1 MIYCRKWNVVPVADI
16 FFYHDSEELKSI
28 HCLCSRA
35 FVCDRELYRSDFK
48 SLNENLIDDALEVS
62 QDYYEESSDHD
73 HLSESDDLDEES
85 KLMASMGLPVEFGT
99 SSAKKGSGRKHVWKT
114 KASQPEV
121 LSETD
126 SEPEDDKLCVV
137 GPIET
142 CATLED
148 TPESPVKQEGWE
160 KYWAQQGEGL
170 LWQSWLENHPDCDP
184 SPAVGPWD
192 CPDTR
197 EEWELHTT
205 QTYLYYWEQFCFWAS
220 QGWSVE
226 EAVVEEDAHS
236 STAPHANDPPLDGE
250 QAAAEGA
257 TEGPDPPAQGTGDT
271 SSSGLEQGS
280 VGMGDVTQLVGGLS
294 LQANEAGGGVGQDG
308 APSGYECAKDRGD
321 DSSQSVSGSGRPPS
335 ADHQG
340 HSSHL
345 PTNPALRVATSP
357 HGDNGDD
364 QDPPESKTAK
374 LKRSHELDAEESPPM
389 TSKEAWDVLGLKRST
404 EHRFE
409 SVLKFKQGPGG
420 LGGQRAEG
428 SGKRP
433 RRRKAA
439 CKVNKH
445 VFFSEAGEACP
456 VSKSRTLSKVQNF
469 LKLVE
474 SETVEEHD
482 VASAPAA
489 PPEEELQQPPVPC
502 TPLAPHPG
510 EEQRDAP
517 SSCLEDS
524 HSDPHLHKTYQNF
537 SEPEQD
543 EDDEEEGAAEE
554 EEEEGGDE
562 GRRQRH
568 GNTRPTREVYSLD
581 IPDYLLPDP
590 AANSDEDGGTCGAG
604 GAAESSTVRPNKKKK
619 RKVRKRRPD
628 ADMPPEIAAEPELAK
643 YWAQRYRLFSRFD
656 EGIKLDHEGWFSV
669 TPERIAEHIALRVQ
683 TSFQCELIVDAF
695 CGVGGNAIQF
705 ALTGKR
711 VIAIDIDAG
720 RLALARHNAQ
730 VYGVADRIEFLH
742 GDFLQLAPR
751 LRADVVFLSPPWG
764 GPEYLSADVFDIRT
778 MMTPDGF
785 EIFRLSKL
793 ICENIVYFLPRN
805 ADMEQ
810 IASLA
815 GPGGRVEVEQNFLNN
830 KLKTITAY
838 FGNLIK
844 SDS

>member
-1 MIYCRKWNVVPVADI
+1 MT
-16 FFYHDSEELKSI
+16 EELKSI

-35 FVCDRELYRSDFK
+35 FVCDRELYRSDAK
-48 SLNENLIDDALEVS
+48 SLHENLIDDALEVS
-62 QDYYEESSDHD
+62 QDDYEESDHD
-73 HLSESDDLDEES
+73 HLSESDDLDEET

-99 SSAKKGSGRKHVWKT
+99 SSVKKGRKHVSKT
-114 KASQPEV
+114 MASQPEV
-121 LSETD
+121 LSGTD
-126 SEPEDDKLCVV
+126 SEPEDDELCVV
-137 GPIET
+137 GPTET
-142 CATLED
+142 CAVPDTPEED
-148 TPESPVKQEGWE
+148 APESPVKQEGWE

-170 LWQSWLENHPDCDP
+170 LWQSWLENHPDNDP

-197 EEWELHTT
+197 EEWELHTS
-205 QTYLYYWEQFCFWAS
+205 QTYLYYWEQFSYWAS
-220 QGWSVE
+220 QGWSV
-226 EAVVEEDAHS
+226 AEEDAHS

-250 QAAAEGA
+250 QAAEEAS
-257 TEGPDPPAQGTGDT
+257 TEGPDPPAQGPGDA
-271 SSSGLEQGS
+271 SSSGPEQGRA
-280 VGMGDVTQLVGGLS
+280 GMGDVTQLVGELS
-294 LQANEAGGGVGQDG
+294 LQADETGRGVGQDG
-308 APSGYECAKDRGD
+308 APSGYECVKDRGD
-321 DSSQSVSGSGRPPS
+321 DSRQSVSGSGRPHS

-340 HSSHL
+340 HRSHL
-345 PTNPALRVATSP
+345 PTNPARQATTSP
-357 HGDNGDD
+357 HDDDGDD
-364 QDPPESKTAK
+364 QDPPESKPAK

-389 TSKEAWDVLGLKRST
+389 TCKEAWDVLGLKRSA

-420 LGGQRAEG
+420 LGAQRAEG
-428 SGKRP
+428 NGKRS

-445 VFFSEAGEACP
+445 VFFSEAAEACP
-456 VSKSRTLSKVQNF
+456 LSKSRTLNKVQNF
-469 LKLVE
+469 LKLVQ
-474 SETVEEHD
+474 SEGVEEHG

-489 PPEEELQQPPVPC
+489 PPEELHQPPAPC
-502 TPLAPHPG
+502 APLAPHPG
-510 EEQRDAP
+510 EEPPQEEQQQQQQQHRAP

-524 HSDPHLHKTYQNF
+524 LSDPHLHKTIQNF

-543 EDDEEEGAAEE
+543 EEEEEEEDDEEEGVAATAASVEE
-554 EEEEGGDE
+554 EEEEDE
-562 GRRQRH
+562 GRRQRDE
-568 GNTRPTREVYSLD
+568 NTRPTREVYSLD

-590 AANSDEDGGTCGAG
+590 AANSDEDGGAG
-604 GAAESSTVRPNKKKK
+604 GAESSAARPSKKKK
-619 RKVRKRRPD
+619 RKPRKRRPD

-656 EGIKLDHEGWFSV
+656 EGIQLDHEGWFSV

-683 TSFQCELIVDAF
+683 ASFQCELIVDAF

-720 RLALARHNAQ
+720 RLALAQHNAQ
-730 VYGVADRIEFLH
+730 VYGVADHIEFLL

-778 MMTPDGF
+778 MMTPEGF

-793 ICENIVYFLPRN
+793 ISENIVYFLPRN